1 MARGIGPQTP
11 DLGALNI
18 NKKKRKKLKDI
29 EVVGDT
35 SQFKTKILRDSKG
48 RAVGRRKKVGGTD
61 RAPIYKNVKNFDDYT
76 DKEIDAMSDAEFDRM
91 EKSSTI
97 QYKNPDY
104 KGPKKKMV
112 NPTRGFSEG
121 GMIVASQYKGCS

>member
-1 MARGIGPQTP
+1 MDAEEVKAFQ
-11 DLGALNI
+11 
-18 NKKKRKKLKDI
+18 KRKKNFKPSKIEDI
-29 EVVGDT
+29 EV
-35 SQFKTKILRDSKG
+35 G
-48 RAVGRRKKVGGTD
+48 RAIGRRKRVGGTD

-97 QYKNPDY
+97 QYRNPDY

-112 NPTRGFSEG
+112 NSARGFSEG

>member
-61 RAPIYKNVKNFDDYT
+61 RVPSLCGLCCILIPGR
-76 DKEIDAMSDAEFDRM
+76 E
-91 EKSSTI
+91 
-97 QYKNPDY
+97 
-104 KGPKKKMV
+104 
-112 NPTRGFSEG
+112 
-121 GMIVASQYKGCS
+121 